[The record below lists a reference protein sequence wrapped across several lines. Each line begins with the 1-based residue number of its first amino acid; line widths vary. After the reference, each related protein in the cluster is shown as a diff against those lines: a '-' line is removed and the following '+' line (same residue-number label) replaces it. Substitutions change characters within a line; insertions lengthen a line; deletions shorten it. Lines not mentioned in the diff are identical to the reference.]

1 MNENAEATQGRYTV
15 LIMAA
20 NRRGIN
26 DPVARMGGVSHKC
39 VVPIAGMPMIE
50 RVVRTIEAW
59 GKAGRI
65 LVSIENSEILDSVPY
80 VADLRRDGRIEF
92 VRSGAN
98 FLESVGNAAGRLMDT
113 DYPVLITTGD
123 NVLHTPSIID
133 DFCTAATASEA
144 EVAFALTPRT
154 VVADSYPQDAPDV
167 GYLTF
172 AEGQHSNCNIYM
184 LRSPRTLPVVRTMQ
198 EGGQFR
204 SHPLRI
210 LRAFGF
216 VAMVK
221 YQLGRVRIP
230 DIKQRLERLFGLPVA
245 PIILRYAE
253 APIDVDN
260 PTTYALVERI
270 LHQREGTEALESA

>member
-1 MNENAEATQGRYTV
+1 MNKNAEGADARYTV
-15 LIMAA
+15 LVMAA

-26 DPVARMGGVSHKC
+26 DPVAQMGGTSHKC
-39 VVPIAGMPMIE
+39 LVPVAGMPMIE
-50 RVVRTIEAW
+50 RVVRTIETW

-65 LVSIENSEILDSVPY
+65 LVSIEDPDILDSVPHI
-80 VADLRRDGRIEF
+80 ADLRESGHLEF

-98 FLESVGNAAGRLMDT
+98 FLESVGNAAGRLADT

-123 NVLHTPSIID
+123 NALHTPQMIN
-133 DFCTAATASEA
+133 DFCTAAEESEA
-144 EVAFALTPRT
+144 EVAFGLTPRT
-154 VVADSYPQDAPDV
+154 VVAESYPEDAPDV

-184 LRSPRTLPVVRTMQ
+184 LRSARTLPVVRTMQ

-210 LRAFGF
+210 LKAFGF

-221 YQLGRVRIP
+221 YQFGRVRI
-230 DIKQRLERLFGLPVA
+230 DDVKKRLEKLFGVSVA
-245 PIILRYAE
+245 PILVRFAE
-253 APIDVDN
+253 APIDVDT
-260 PTTYALVERI
+260 PAMYALVERI
-270 LHQREGTEALESA
+270 LRQREDEESRQPA